1 MGRSIETKIAAHEI
15 AGARRRHGLSPWA
28 GKLDVSDIFHDDDTD
43 IWAKA
48 RGIAARISRAPW
60 YNEDDNELVDITY
73 ELKLLGDD
81 DPEFAEA
88 TDFGPDFAE
97 ATDEFDNIWDR
108 FYDWC
113 DLAGRIWVR
122 TR

>member
-15 AGARRRHGLSPWA
+15 AGARRSQGLSPWA

-48 RGIAARISRAPW
+48 REIAARISRAPW

-73 ELKLLGDD
+73 ELTLLGRDFTND
-81 DPEFAEA
+81 IAEA
-88 TDFGPDFAE
+88 TE
-97 ATDEFDNIWDR
+97 TFDDIWDR